1 MIGIARACRLL
12 ADGPEADQRVELV
25 GERDDPAFDG
35 RRNRG
40 AGLRRLTPNLINEDE
55 GEIPTSLCLASAI
68 AFGEATK
75 QVLNDD
81 YHVTD
86 NLNLP

>member
-1 MIGIARACRLL
+1 M
-12 ADGPEADQRVELV
+12 DHQ
-25 GERDDPAFDG
+25 
-35 RRNRG
+35 
-40 AGLRRLTPNLINEDE
+40 DE
-55 GEIPTSLCLASAI
+55 GKIPTSLCLASAI